1 MNRSIIHESSTDQSS
16 MNPFETRTWRLQ
28 CKTMSGVMLLVI
40 MYFKHLHDNR
50 EQVQREM
57 MTCNVLRNRRST
69 ANRSHGIVHANRQC
83 AMRCNAYIDNKK
95 AKRIPF
101 VSECIHS
108 EVSQYPPRNVNRNR
122 LITAN
127 RSHEIIHANR
137 RIAAPC
143 KRRPKNPCEH
153 A

>member
-50 EQVQREM
+50 ERVQREM
-57 MTCNVLRNRRST
+57 MTCNVHRNRRST
-69 ANRSHGIVHANRQC
+69 ANRSHGIVHANRRC

-95 AKRIPF
+95 QH
-101 VSECIHS
+101 EYHS
-108 EVSQYPPRNVNRNR
+108 C
-122 LITAN
+122 
-127 RSHEIIHANR
+127 
-137 RIAAPC
+137 RIAFTV
-143 KRRPKNPCEH
+143 KRRDIRH
-153 A
+153 ATFTGIDLSQQIGPTRSFMQIDGSQHHARED